1 MVGNN
6 FLIFFRISDISNL
19 LGQDWVKLAKTLDI
33 ADQDINLIISE
44 YPDNVGQQA
53 MVMLRLWLNTEGN
66 RATGNALEIA
76 LKNCDR
82 EDIVD
87 KCMFNVKMVTD
98 DSEQEEAH
106 NTLKMYNEF
115 GAFTEENHVNTTTST
130 TTKPLSRDYSIDVN
144 VDENDYTE
152 NHFSASER
160 LDGIREEVTTAHS
173 QFARHEEST
182 SDYEREEQKYVAEE
196 KEFASSYQ
204 QEQTTMETREL
215 DQMIITEKSE
225 SKTDYLHEEM
235 KKMSVEESKTMTFP
249 DGVQM
254 TTASRKE
261 EEHQER
267 EMFREEISEQ
277 KETHVEEK
285 EDGAVLIL
293 SDSRKESKQEF
304 AAETQETK
312 HYEESAV
319 IRGRENVDS

>member
-1 MVGNN
+1 M
-6 FLIFFRISDISNL
+6 
-19 LGQDWVKLAKTLDI
+19 KLARELGVE
-33 ADQDINLIISE
+33 DQDINLIISE

-66 RATGNALEIA
+66 RATGNALGKA
-76 LKNCDR
+76 LKQCDR

-87 KCMFNVKMVTD
+87 NCMFNVKMVTD
-98 DSEQEEAH
+98 NDEAEIAQ
-106 NTLKMYNEF
+106 NELLNDDAVTV
-115 GAFTEENHVNTTTST
+115 AFREENGVSS
-130 TTKPLSRDYSIDVN
+130 KGLSRDYSVDVN
-144 VDENDYTE
+144 FDESDIRDNNT
-152 NHFSASER
+152 SER
-160 LDGIREEVTTAHS
+160 LEGIKEEQVEGVRGVRDFLR
-173 QFARHEEST
+173 QEEEASV
-182 SDYEREEQKYVAEE
+182 YEREEQKYVAEE

-204 QEQTTMETREL
+204 QEQ
-215 DQMIITEKSE
+215 MIITEKSE
-225 SKTDYLHEEM
+225 TKSDYLHEEM
-235 KKMSVEESKTMTFP
+235 KKMSVEESKTMSYP

-254 TTASRKE
+254 TTASRTE

-277 KETHVEEK
+277 KQTQVEEK

-319 IRGRENVDS
+319 IRGRETVDS